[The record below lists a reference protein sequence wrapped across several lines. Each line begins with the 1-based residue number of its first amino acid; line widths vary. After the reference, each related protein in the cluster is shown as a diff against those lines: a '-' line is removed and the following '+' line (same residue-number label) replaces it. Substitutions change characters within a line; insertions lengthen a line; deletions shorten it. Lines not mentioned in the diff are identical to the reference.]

1 MNLDLNHLDTCI
13 YFYII
18 SYDKKLNLIKK
29 LGKCQFLMYPIIPVR
44 DSSLKYATSNMTK
57 KQVIVELKNW
67 VYPIIPVRDSSLKY
81 ATSNMTKKP
90 VIVELKVGDFKRQ
103 DEFDRMLLSNE
114 TKFITLTL
122 PLFR

>member
-29 LGKCQFLMYPIIPVR
+29 LGKCQFLM
-44 DSSLKYATSNMTK
+44 
-57 KQVIVELKNW
+57 
-67 VYPIIPVRDSSLKY
+67 YPIIPVRDSSLKY